1 MSDALLGPRIMTKD
15 VEEYIGEFVPLST
28 SWPNHKN
35 WKGVDTIVGV
45 ANQPG
50 IYWESYFDLSGYNK
64 DDLTVVPTLME
75 LQDAGPY
82 LFVNP
87 AIAPGQTPDNILWM
101 VDVLSM
107 ERLNATEVFTDLV
120 GMNYPGSPESKLNF
134 EQLPMVNARF
144 TTARSTIGDSS
155 LQTVATAGSLGSGE
169 PTTVQKLWCYRF
181 ILIGQGAAGLAGG
194 ESLSVPATRFVFAAQ
209 IIQEPELAHMMR
221 LKRSYELGTNGN

>member
-1 MSDALLGPRIMTKD
+1 MTKD
-15 VEEYIGEFVPLST
+15 VEEYSGTFVALST
-28 SWPNHKN
+28 AWPDHKN
-35 WKGVDTIVGV
+35 WKGVDTIPGV

-50 IYWESYFDLSGYNK
+50 IYWESYFDLSGYNL
-64 DDLTVVPTLME
+64 DDLTVIPTLME

-82 LFVNP
+82 FFTNP
-87 AIAPGQTPDNILWM
+87 AGPPTPDNTLWM

-107 ERLNATEVFTDLV
+107 ERLDATEVFTDLV
-120 GMNYPGSPESKLNF
+120 GMNYPGSPGSKLNF

-181 ILIGQGAAGLAGG
+181 ILIGQGVAGLAGG
-194 ESLSVPATRFVFAAQ
+194 ETLLVPSTRFVLAAQ
-209 IIQEPELAHMMR
+209 IVQEAELAHMMR
-221 LKRSYELGTNGN
+221 LKRSYELSTQ

>member
-1 MSDALLGPRIMTKD
+1 MTNALTGPRIMTKE
-15 VEEYIGEFVPLST
+15 VEEYNGEFVPLST
-28 SWPNHKN
+28 SWPNYKG
-35 WKGVDTIVGV
+35 WRGVDTISGV

-50 IYWESYFDLSGYNK
+50 IYWESYFDLSGYNL
-64 DDLTVVPTLME
+64 DDLTVIPTLME

-82 LFVNP
+82 FFTNP
-87 AIAPGQTPDNILWM
+87 HIGPGQTPDNTLWM

-120 GMNYPGSPESKLNF
+120 TMNYPGSPESKLNF

-194 ESLSVPATRFVFAAQ
+194 ESLLVPSTRFVLAAQ
-209 IIQEPELAHMMR
+209 IVQEAELAHMMR
-221 LKRSYELGTNGN
+221 LKRSYELSTQ